1 MTTIVSDK
9 DKHFQNKNAKPVQTL
24 PSVVTVCLAPCDICT
39 QEYIDVTHSF
49 RMRCCCRC
57 HNNKVDREEV
67 SHQIGDETAR

>member
-1 MTTIVSDK
+1 MANIVFDK

-57 HNNKVDREEV
+57 HDNEVDRKEV
-67 SHQIGDETAR
+67 SQQKWDGAAR